1 MLVLH
6 FHTTGA
12 CLHTHMSPATHT
24 HMPPPPQAFDKGS
37 LAAYKPYVAP
47 LLDAIRT
54 TPQLVYAIIVVPVL
68 IAVGMLLF
76 CGSKRVGEGWSFPR
90 ICGWEGWI
98 GVTSASRVRAA
109 IVVLVICAR
118 GKG

>member
-1 MLVLH
+1 
-6 FHTTGA
+6 
-12 CLHTHMSPATHT
+12 
-24 HMPPPPQAFDKGS
+24 MPPPPQAFDKGS

-98 GVTSASRVRAA
+98 GAASASRGRAA